1 VARGRTGAAA
11 DVTVAAATAVEA
23 ARRALAAWFS
33 GAARID
39 SLGAGHI
46 NDTWLVTAGTNRW
59 VLQRLSERVF
69 PDPVAVMGKVAAVV
83 AHLRAAAGVR
93 VPALLDSRAGDPFH
107 FDDRGVWRLWEFVA
121 PTRTLQALA
130 VPAQARA
137 AGAAFGRLQ
146 RALADFPGEVADP
159 IPGFMRLDHYLQA
172 LDRAV
177 AEQPLASAAEALR
190 EIDRHRPLAG
200 AFSRRDRLIHGDCKV
215 NNLLFEPHRSRV
227 VAVIDL
233 DTVMRGHWAWDFGDL
248 ARSAAAGPRGFS
260 VPRYRAVVSGFL
272 RGAEVTADVEALVLA
287 PRYVTVMLA
296 ARFLT
301 DHLQGDRYFKV
312 AARGDN
318 LRRAG
323 EQLRLL
329 RTMVASDAAMRAAA
343 ARA

>member
-1 VARGRTGAAA
+1 
-11 DVTVAAATAVEA
+11 
-23 ARRALAAWFS
+23 
-33 GAARID
+33 
-39 SLGAGHI
+39 
-46 NDTWLVTAGTNRW
+46 
-59 VLQRLSERVF
+59 
-69 PDPVAVMGKVAAVV
+69 
-83 AHLRAAAGVR
+83 
-93 VPALLDSRAGDPFH
+93 
-107 FDDRGVWRLWEFVA
+107 
-121 PTRTLQALA
+121 
-130 VPAQARA
+130 
-137 AGAAFGRLQ
+137 
-146 RALADFPGEVADP
+146 
-159 IPGFMRLDHYLQA
+159 
-172 LDRAV
+172 
-177 AEQPLASAAEALR
+177 
-190 EIDRHRPLAG
+190 
-200 AFSRRDRLIHGDCKV
+200 V

-248 ARSAAAGPRGFS
+248 ARSAAAGPKGLS